1 MGSSS
6 VRFREISAVFT
17 ALRENIMDSSS
28 VVQFR
33 KISTVFT
40 ALRETLWTLRP
51 YGLGGSAVM
60 PPD

>member
-6 VRFREISAVFT
+6 IRFREISALFT
-17 ALRENIMDSSS
+17 ALGENIMDSSS

-40 ALRETLWTLRP
+40 AQRETSWALRP
-51 YGLGGSAVM
+51 YGLGRSALYL
-60 PPD
+60 PR